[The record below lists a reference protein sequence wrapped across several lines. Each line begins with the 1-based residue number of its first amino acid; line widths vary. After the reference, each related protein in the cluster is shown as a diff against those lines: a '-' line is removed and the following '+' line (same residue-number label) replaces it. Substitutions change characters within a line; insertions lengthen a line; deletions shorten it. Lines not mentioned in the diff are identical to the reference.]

1 MNWFFFYSGLV
12 YFTKGLYRGFD
23 NGDATENVTEKLTA
37 SFQAFLA
44 VTPTLS
50 IFKKLRN

>member
-1 MNWFFFYSGLV
+1 MKDGNELIFFIVDWYIL
-12 YFTKGLYRGFD
+12 LRGFT
-23 NGDATENVTEKLTA
+23 GDLTTATLNVTEKLTA

-50 IFKKLRN
+50 TF